1 MIVGFIDPVGTV
13 FQSAKALRKMT
24 ISTTNSANAWYSLR
38 SFVNLFIMSVSF
50 LQREGHI
57 GRALDRIR
65 IIRRNLL
72 ETQETI
78 KPLRFLHRRQPI
90 ENDTMVSGLPRLANH
105 RRGKHAPDTSPAA
118 FRPHI

>member
-1 MIVGFIDPVGTV
+1 MIVGFIDPLGTV
-13 FQSAKALRKMT
+13 FQSASALRKMT
-24 ISTTNSANAWYSLR
+24 ISTTNSAKAWYSLR

-72 ETQETI
+72 ESQRTI
-78 KPLRFLHRRQPI
+78 KRLRFLHRRQRI
-90 ENDTMVSGLPRLANH
+90 ENDAMVAGLPRLADQS
-105 RRGKHAPDTSPAA
+105 RGKHAPYTSPTT
-118 FRPHI
+118 